1 MKLKKILTMG
11 LSLSL
16 LAGIAAGCQSVAAGD
31 TTANTSGQAGTAAD
45 ASQADAS
52 GDVTWSENLLDP
64 ENPVTVKFYSYSYAS
79 PAFGTG
85 FQTMMDN
92 FNNGVGKEKGVI
104 LEFVADDTGTKAETD
119 REGRP
124 AGGHCTGLFCRN

>member
-1 MKLKKILTMG
+1 MLPR
-11 LSLSL
+11 
-16 LAGIAAGCQSVAAGD
+16 Q
-31 TTANTSGQAGTAAD
+31 
-45 ASQADAS
+45 DAS

-119 REGRP
+119 VKAGQQVDIVQAYFAGIDGDRDTLGISAFEDVFPQEELDRP
-124 AGGHCTGLFCRN
+124 L

>member
-45 ASQADAS
+45 ASQA
-52 GDVTWSENLLDP
+52 
-64 ENPVTVKFYSYSYAS
+64 
-79 PAFGTG
+79 
-85 FQTMMDN
+85 
-92 FNNGVGKEKGVI
+92 
-104 LEFVADDTGTKAETD
+104 
-119 REGRP
+119 GR
-124 AGGHCTGLFCRN
+124 FR